1 MNHWVFFALL
11 AAFTLAT
18 ADSLS
23 KKAMGRTDELVIAW
37 VRQGYSLPFLSISF
51 LFINIPQLDN
61 TFWLS
66 LLFLVPMEVTAII
79 LYVKA
84 IKISPLS
91 LTIPFMALSPVFII
105 ITAFLM
111 LGELPD
117 RSGLLGIFLIVAG
130 AYILNVK
137 ATKEGFFGPFKA
149 IKRERGSVL
158 MIIVALIYS
167 LTSTIGKI
175 AIQHSSPVFFGSFYP
190 IILTIIFSI
199 ILLTTKGKIQKVF
212 SRPLTFLGIG
222 FFIAVMVLS
231 HFTAISMA
239 DVAYMI
245 SVKRTSLIFS
255 VIYGRLFFG
264 ERHTGERLTGSVLM
278 VAGVVL
284 ITVF

>member
-1 MNHWVFFALL
+1 MIPWVFYALL

-18 ADSLS
+18 ADAIS

-51 LFINIPQLDN
+51 LFINIPHLDR

-105 ITAFLM
+105 FTAFLM

-117 RSGLLGIFLIVAG
+117 RSGFVGIFLIVAG
-130 AYILNVK
+130 AYILNVR
-137 ATKEGFFGPFKA
+137 ATKEGFLGPLKA
-149 IKRERGSVL
+149 IKREKGSVL

-167 LTSTIGKI
+167 VTSTIGKI
-175 AIQHSSPVFFGSFYP
+175 AIQHSSPVFFGAFYP
-190 IILTIIFSI
+190 LILTGVFSI

-212 SRPLTFLGIG
+212 SRPLIFLCIG

-255 VIYGRLFFG
+255 VIYGWLFFG
-264 ERHTGERLTGSVLM
+264 EKHTGERLTGSVLM
-278 VAGVVL
+278 VTGVVL
-284 ITVF
+284 ITVI

>member
-18 ADSLS
+18 ADAIS

-37 VRQGYSLPFLSISF
+37 VRQGYSLPFLSLSF
-51 LFINIPQLDN
+51 LFINIPHLDR

-105 ITAFLM
+105 FTAFLM

-117 RSGLLGIFLIVAG
+117 RSGLLGIFMIVAG
-130 AYILNVK
+130 AYILNVR
-137 ATKEGFFGPFKA
+137 ATKEGLLGPIKA
-149 IKRERGSVL
+149 IKREKGSVL

-167 LTSTIGKI
+167 VTATIGKI
-175 AIQHSSPVFFGSFYP
+175 AIQHSSPVFFGAFYP
-190 IILTIIFSI
+190 FILTIVFSI
-199 ILLTTKGKIQKVF
+199 ILIKKGEIQKVI
-212 SRPLTFLGIG
+212 SRPLIFLGIG

-264 ERHTGERLTGSVLM
+264 EKHTGERLTGSVLM